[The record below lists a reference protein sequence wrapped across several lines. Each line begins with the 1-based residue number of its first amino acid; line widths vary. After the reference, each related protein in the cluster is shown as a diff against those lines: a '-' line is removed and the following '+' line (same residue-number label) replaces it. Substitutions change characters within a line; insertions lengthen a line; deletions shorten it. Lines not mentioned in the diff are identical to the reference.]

1 VFCDNF
7 SVLVTVKTTTRGAKR
22 IRNGHLWVYRSDVR
36 DANDALG
43 GQIVRVTDEAGNPI
57 GQAFYSDRSEIA
69 LRFLTTGEETI
80 DRAWWHRRLRQ
91 CAARRGS
98 IALETNAYRLVYS
111 EGDLL
116 PSLIIDVYNDVF
128 VMQTLSQGT
137 EQLKSTLAELL
148 VEEFTP
154 RVIVERNDARVRE
167 LEGLERRT
175 ATLYERVTE
184 PGAVA
189 TGSYQSSHKE
199 NSYDPVATDTVS
211 EPQAVATGS
220 YQPSHKENAYDP
232 VATDTVSEPQAVA
245 TGSYQPSRAFDP
257 VATARGSETGPDQ
270 IEINQHGVHF
280 VVSPVSG
287 QKTGAFLDQR
297 ENYLAARRVAHGR
310 ALDCFT
316 FNGGFALHIAAS
328 CETVLGIDI
337 SDGAVAAAQRNADRN
352 GASNVEF
359 RAANVFDAL
368 REFEANGER
377 FDTIVLD
384 PPAFAKNR
392 ASLSSAT
399 RGYKE
404 INLRALK
411 LLNPGGVLVT
421 CTCSYHVSE
430 EMFLEIIADAALDA
444 RRRVQ
449 LVEKRGQSSDHP
461 VLLGVPETHYL
472 KCVIARVVE

>member
-1 VFCDNF
+1 MA
-7 SVLVTVKTTTRGAKR
+7 SVKISRRGAKR

-36 DANDALG
+36 EADDAAA
-43 GQIVRVTDEAGNPI
+43 GQIVRVADEAGNAV
-57 GQAFYSDRSEIA
+57 GQALYSDRSEIA
-69 LRFLTTGEETI
+69 LRFLATGEETI
-80 DRAWWHRRLRQ
+80 DREWWRARLRQ
-91 CAARRGS
+91 SAARRAS
-98 IALETNAYRLVYS
+98 IAQATNAYRLVYS

-116 PSLIIDVYNDVF
+116 PSLIVDTYGDVL

-154 RVIVERNDARVRE
+154 RTIIERNDARVRE
-167 LEGLERRT
+167 LEGLDRRT
-175 ATLYERVTE
+175 ATLYGEAPE
-184 PGAVA
+184 
-189 TGSYQSSHKE
+189 E
-199 NSYDPVATDTVS
+199 
-211 EPQAVATGS
+211 
-220 YQPSHKENAYDP
+220 
-232 VATDTVSEPQAVA
+232 
-245 TGSYQPSRAFDP
+245 
-257 VATARGSETGPDQ
+257 
-270 IEINQHGVHF
+270 IEINQHGVRF
-280 VVSPVSG
+280 VVSPLGG

-316 FNGGFALHIAAS
+316 FNGGFALNVASS
-328 CETVLGIDI
+328 CESVLGIDI
-337 SDGAVAAAQRNADRN
+337 SADAIAAAERNAVRN
-352 GASNVEF
+352 SASNVEF
-359 RAANVFDAL
+359 RVANVFDAM
-368 REFEANGER
+368 REFEARGER

-392 ASLSSAT
+392 ASLASAA

-421 CTCSYHVSE
+421 STCSYHVSE

-444 RRRVQ
+444 HRRVQ

-472 KCVIARVVE
+472 KCVIARAIS

>member
-1 VFCDNF
+1 MDQAH
-7 SVLVTVKTTTRGAKR
+7 LKITTRGAKR

-36 DANDALG
+36 EANDATA
-43 GQIVRVTDEAGNPI
+43 GQIVRVADEAGNAV

-80 DRAWWHRRLRQ
+80 DREWWRARLRQ
-91 CAARRGS
+91 SATRRSQVAR
-98 IALETNAYRLVYS
+98 ETNAYRLVYS

-116 PSLIIDVYNDVF
+116 PSLIVDRYDDLF

-148 VEEFTP
+148 VEEFKP
-154 RVIVERNDARVRE
+154 RTIVERNDARVRE
-167 LEGLERRT
+167 LEGLDRRA
-175 ATLYERVTE
+175 ATLYGEAPE
-184 PGAVA
+184 
-189 TGSYQSSHKE
+189 E
-199 NSYDPVATDTVS
+199 
-211 EPQAVATGS
+211 
-220 YQPSHKENAYDP
+220 
-232 VATDTVSEPQAVA
+232 
-245 TGSYQPSRAFDP
+245 
-257 VATARGSETGPDQ
+257 
-270 IEINQHGVHF
+270 IEINQHGVRF
-280 VVSPVSG
+280 LVSPLGG

-297 ENYLAARRVAHGR
+297 ENYLAARRVARGR

-316 FNGGFALHIAAS
+316 FNGAFALHVAS
-328 CETVLGIDI
+328 ACKSVLGIDI
-337 SDGAVAAAQRNADRN
+337 SAEAIAAAERNAVRN
-352 GASNVEF
+352 SASNVEF
-359 RAANVFDAL
+359 RAANVFEAM
-368 REFEANGER
+368 REFEAGGER
-377 FDTIVLD
+377 FDTIILD

-392 ASLSSAT
+392 ASLASAA

-421 CTCSYHVSE
+421 STCSYHVSE

-449 LVEKRGQSSDHP
+449 LVERRGQSSDHP